1 MVYEAV
7 LLFAV
12 GFFAAWLFF
21 FASGGRDATAGSLRL
36 ELQLLIGAVFAA
48 YFLWCWLRGGQTLAM
63 KTWKIRLVA
72 PGHDRVPPLTALA
85 RFVVALLAVPTG
97 IALGWALF
105 DRDRQFLHDRIAGT
119 RLVMA

>member
-1 MVYEAV
+1 
-7 LLFAV
+7 
-12 GFFAAWLFF
+12 
-21 FASGGRDATAGSLRL
+21 
-36 ELQLLIGAVFAA
+36 
-48 YFLWCWLRGGQTLAM
+48 M

-72 PGHDRVPPLTALA
+72 PGHDRVPPLTALL
-85 RFVVALLAVPTG
+85 RFVLALLAVPTG